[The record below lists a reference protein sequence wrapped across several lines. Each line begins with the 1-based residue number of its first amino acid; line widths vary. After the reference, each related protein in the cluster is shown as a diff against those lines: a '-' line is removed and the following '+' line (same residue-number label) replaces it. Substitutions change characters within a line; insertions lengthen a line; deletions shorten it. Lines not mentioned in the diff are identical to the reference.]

1 MKLTEISVNRYIT
14 SIMVFIAI
22 GVLGYVSFSKMPL
35 DLYPDIE
42 FPVAVVILQYPD
54 VGPKEVESTV
64 TRPVEETLA
73 SINNLDSIVSTS
85 KEGIAVVTMK
95 FVWGTDMGLA
105 VSDIRERIDIIKGYL
120 PAEVETPI
128 VLKFDM
134 SMIPVMVLSVSSRR
148 DALWVREYAEDFL
161 KNQFER
167 IDGVASAQVMGGA
180 EKEVHV
186 ELVKSRMDAYGI
198 TVESLANIV
207 ALENLNMAGG
217 DIKSPRR
224 KYTLRTRGD
233 FRDLNDIR
241 NIVVT
246 VKGGAPVYL
255 YDIARV
261 YEGPAERTDLV
272 RLNGKN
278 GVMLRLSKQS
288 DKNTVLVCRN
298 IYKRLEEMKATLPNG
313 VAVVPVFDQ
322 SEYIEQAIAAVT
334 DSAWQGS
341 VLAILVVFVFLR
353 NIRSALIL
361 GLSIPLSII
370 ATFIA
375 MYANGISLNM
385 MSMGGLALGV
395 GMLIDNSI
403 VVMDNI
409 FRYRDRGARPT
420 EAAKLGSEEMW
431 LAITAST
438 LTNIIVFIPFL
449 FTEGLA
455 KQLFKQMA
463 LTITFSMLFSLV
475 IALTLIPMMTAR
487 FVPVIEKRYR
497 GRLAFLNGVFDWSRA
512 RLDEMDAVY
521 SRVIVWALGHR
532 KRVVLYTVLAIV
544 AGVAAIYLTGAE
556 YMPEQ
561 DDGRLAFQVKLP
573 VGTNLDTTEKAM
585 MEIEQKV
592 ARIVR
597 KEEYRVV
604 SVRAGYSEGIGG
616 AFSET
621 TDNKASMEFRLVST
635 TARKRSLP
643 EIRNAVRDG
652 LAGFPGVTFNFSPQ
666 SAAGRMF
673 SMGGGTSV
681 VINVYG
687 YDFDDS
693 KRFTAEIY
701 NAIKDIPGLK
711 DIDIS
716 REEGLPEKV
725 MEINR
730 EKASRAGLSSIAIAS
745 AVKNNV
751 AGRVATV
758 YRHKGKEYDVRL
770 RLRPEDRRNL
780 DDIKQIRVG
789 TLLGTTVPVGNY
801 LDIREASGPTTI
813 ERERQERVTYI
824 TCRPEGRPLDAV
836 VRDIQAKLDTV
847 VKPTN
852 FIVEITGSFKDM
864 QETFRDLVLALVLAV
879 LLIYIIMASQFES
892 LLSPFIVMF
901 SIPTMMFGVGIFLF
915 LTGTTFSV
923 VAFMGVIMLS
933 GIVVNNAIVLVDYTN
948 ILRARGAPLREAI
961 IQAGRNR
968 LRPILMTTFTTIFG
982 LVPMAIGT
990 GEGAEMSAPL
1000 ARAVLGGMFSS
1011 FIFTL
1016 IFIPVMYSLFESLK
1030 ERWHSRGKGRI

>member
-1 MKLTEISVNRYIT
+1 MKLTDISVNRYIT
-14 SIMVFIAI
+14 AIMVFIAV

-42 FPVAVVILQYPD
+42 FPVAVIILQYPD
-54 VGPKEVESTV
+54 VGPKEVESTL

-73 SINNLDSIVSTS
+73 SVNNLDTIVSTS
-85 KEGIAVVTMK
+85 KEGMAVITMK
-95 FVWGTDMGLA
+95 FVWGTDMSLA

-120 PAEVETPI
+120 PEEVETPI

-134 SMIPVMVLSVSSRR
+134 SMIPVMMLSVSGPR
-148 DALWVREYAEDFL
+148 DSLWIKEYSEDNL

-167 IDGVASAQVMGGA
+167 IDGVASAMVLGGE

-186 ELVKSRMDAYGI
+186 ELIRSRMDAYGI
-198 TVESLANIV
+198 TVDTLAGVV
-207 ALENLNMAGG
+207 ALENLNIAGG
-217 DIKSPRR
+217 DIRSPRR
-224 KYTLRTRGD
+224 KFTLRTRGD

-241 NIVVT
+241 NVVVT

-255 YDIARV
+255 GDIARV
-261 YEGPAERTDLV
+261 YEGPAEKTEVV

-278 GVMLRLSKQS
+278 GVLLRVSKQS

-298 IYKRLEEMKATLPNG
+298 IYKRLEEIRKTLPPG
-313 VAVVPVFDQ
+313 IAVEPIFDQ
-322 SEYIEQAIAAVT
+322 SEFIEQAI
-334 DSAWQGS
+334 DSVIDNAWQGS
-341 VLAILVVFVFLR
+341 LLAILVVFIFLR

-361 GLSIPLSII
+361 GLSIPLSMI

-395 GMLIDNSI
+395 GLLIDNSI
-403 VVMDNI
+403 VVLDNI
-409 FRYRDRGARPT
+409 FRYRERGARPT

-431 LAITAST
+431 LAIAAST

-475 IALTLIPMMTAR
+475 IALTLIPMMTAH
-487 FVPVIEKRYR
+487 FVPEIEKRYR
-497 GRLAFLNGVFDWSRA
+497 GRLAFLNRVFAWSA
-512 RLDEMDAVY
+512 AQLDDLDTLY
-521 SRVIVWALGHR
+521 SRVIEWALGHR
-532 KRVVLYTVLAIV
+532 KQVVLYTVLAIV
-544 AGVAAIYLTGAE
+544 AGLMAIYLTGAE

-561 DDGRLAFQVKLP
+561 DDARLSFQVKLP
-573 VGTNLDTTEKAM
+573 VGTNLETTENTM
-585 MEIEQKV
+585 IDIERRV

-597 KEEYRVV
+597 KKEYRVM
-604 SVRAGYSEGIGG
+604 SVRAGYGEGIGG

-621 TDNKASMEFRLVST
+621 TDNKASMEFRLVSST
-635 TARKRSLP
+635 KRKRSLG
-643 EIRNAVRDG
+643 EIRNALRDG
-652 LAGFPGVTFNFSPQ
+652 LAGYPGVTFNFTPQ
-666 SAAGRMF
+666 SAGSRMF
-673 SMGGGTSV
+673 AMGGATSV

-687 YDFDDS
+687 YDFDES
-693 KRFTAEIY
+693 KRFTQEIY
-701 NAIKDIPGLK
+701 RAIRDIPGLK

-725 MEINR
+725 MEVNR
-730 EKASRAGLSSIAIAS
+730 EKASRAGLTSIAIAT

-751 AGRVATV
+751 AGKVATV

-770 RLRPEDRRNL
+770 RLRPEDRKNL
-780 DDIKQIRVG
+780 DDIKQIRVK
-789 TLLGTTVPVGNY
+789 TLLGTTVPVGSY
-801 LDIREASGPTTI
+801 IDVRDATGPTTI

-836 VRDIQAKLDTV
+836 VRDIQAKLDTI

-852 FIVEITGSFKDM
+852 FYVEITGSFKDM
-864 QETFRDLVLALVLAV
+864 QETFRDLLLAV
-879 LLIYIIMASQFES
+879 ILAVVLIYIIMASQFES

-901 SIPTMMFGVGIFLF
+901 SIPTVIFGVGIFLF

-923 VAFMGVIMLS
+923 VAFMGIIMLA

-948 ILRARGAPLREAI
+948 ILRARGVPLREAI

-968 LRPILMTTFTTIFG
+968 LRPIMMTTFTTIFG
-982 LVPMAIGT
+982 LVPMAIGV

-1000 ARAVLGGMFSS
+1000 ARSVLGGMMSS
-1011 FIFTL
+1011 FLFTL
-1016 IFIPVMYSLFESLK
+1016 IFIPVMYSIFETLK
-1030 ERWHSRGKGRI
+1030 ERRRARRAGRA

>member
-1 MKLTEISVNRYIT
+1 MKLTDISVNRYIT
-14 SIMVFIAI
+14 AIMVFIAV

-42 FPVAVVILQYPD
+42 FPVAVIILQYPD

-73 SINNLDSIVSTS
+73 SVNNLDTIISTS
-85 KEGIAVVTMK
+85 KEGMAVITMK

-120 PAEVETPI
+120 PEDVETPI

-134 SMIPVMVLSVSSRR
+134 SMIPVMMLSVSGPR
-148 DALWVREYAEDFL
+148 DSMWMREYADDNL

-167 IDGVASAQVMGGA
+167 IDGVASAMVLGGD
-180 EKEVHV
+180 KREVHV
-186 ELVKSRMDAYGI
+186 ELLKSRMDAYGL
-198 TVESLANIV
+198 TVDTLSKIV
-207 ALENLNMAGG
+207 ALENLNIAGG
-217 DIKSPRR
+217 DIRSPQR
-224 KYTLRTRGD
+224 KFTLRARGD
-233 FRDLNDIR
+233 FMSLSDIR
-241 NIVVT
+241 NVVVS

-261 YEGPAERTDLV
+261 YEGPAEKTEV
-272 RLNGKN
+272 MRLNGRS
-278 GVMLRLSKQS
+278 GVLLRVSKQS

-298 IYKRLEEMKATLPNG
+298 INKRLDEIRKTLPPG
-313 VAVVPVFDQ
+313 IVIEPIFDQ
-322 SEYIEQAIAAVT
+322 SEYIEQAISAVT

-341 VLAILVVFVFLR
+341 LLAILVVFVFLR

-395 GMLIDNSI
+395 GLLIDNSI
-403 VVMDNI
+403 VVLDNI
-409 FRYRDRGARPT
+409 FRYRERGARPT
-420 EAAKLGSEEMW
+420 EAAKLGAEEMW
-431 LAITAST
+431 LAIAAST
-438 LTNIIVFIPFL
+438 LTNIVVFIPFL

-455 KQLFKQMA
+455 KQLFTQMA
-463 LTITFSMLFSLV
+463 LTITFSMLFSLI

-487 FVPVIEKRYR
+487 FVPRAEKVYR
-497 GRLAFLNGVFDWSRA
+497 GRLSFLNRMFSWSKE
-512 RLDEMDAVY
+512 RLDELDAVY
-521 SRVIVWALGHR
+521 SRVIEWALGHR
-532 KRVVLYTVLAIV
+532 KQVILYTGLAIV
-544 AGVAAIYLTGAE
+544 AGIMAIFLAGAE

-561 DDGRLAFQVKLP
+561 DNGQLEFQVKLP
-573 VGTNLDTTEKAM
+573 VGTNLETTEKTLI
-585 MEIEQKV
+585 EIERKV
-592 ARIVR
+592 GNIVR
-597 KEEYRVV
+597 KQEYRVM
-604 SVRAGYSEGIGG
+604 SVRAGYGEGIGG
-616 AFSET
+616 AFGDT
-621 TDNKASMEFRLVST
+621 TDNKASMEFMLVPASQ
-635 TARKRSLP
+635 RKRSLSD
-643 EIRNAVRDG
+643 IRAALRDG

-666 SAAGRMF
+666 SAGSRMF
-673 SMGGGTSV
+673 GMGEGTTV
-681 VINVYG
+681 IINVYG
-687 YDFDDS
+687 YDFDES
-693 KRFTAEIY
+693 KRFTAEIF

-730 EKASRAGLSSIAIAS
+730 EKASRAGLSSVTIATAI
-745 AVKNNV
+745 KDNV
-751 AGRVATV
+751 AGKVATV

-770 RLRPEDRRNL
+770 RLRPEDRKNL
-780 DDIKQIRVG
+780 DNIKQIQVG

-801 LDIREASGPTTI
+801 LDIRDATGPTTI
-813 ERERQERVTYI
+813 ERERQERVTYV

-836 VRDIQAKLDTV
+836 VRDIQEKLDKI

-852 FIVEITGSFKDM
+852 FYVEITGSFKDM
-864 QETFRDLVLALVLAV
+864 QETFRDLLLAIILAV
-879 LLIYIIMASQFES
+879 ILIYIIMASQFES

-901 SIPTMMFGVGIFLF
+901 SIPTIIFGVGVFLF

-923 VAFMGVIMLS
+923 VAFMGMIMLT

-948 ILRARGAPLREAI
+948 ILRARGTPLREAI

-982 LVPMAIGT
+982 LVPMAIGI

-1000 ARAVLGGMFSS
+1000 ARSVLGGMFSS

-1030 ERWHSRGKGRI
+1030 ERWRSRGKGRI

>member
-1 MKLTEISVNRYIT
+1 MKLTDVSVNRYIT
-14 SIMVFIAI
+14 AIMVFIAI

-42 FPVAVVILQYPD
+42 FPVAIVILQYPD

-73 SINNLDSIVSTS
+73 SVNNLDTIISTS
-85 KEGIAVVTMK
+85 KEGAAVITMK
-95 FVWGTDMGLA
+95 FVWGTDMSLA

-120 PAEVETPI
+120 PQEIETPI

-134 SMIPVMVLSVSSRR
+134 SMIPVMVLSVSSTR
-148 DALWVREYAEDFL
+148 DSMWVREYSEDFL
-161 KNQFER
+161 QSQFER
-167 IDGVASAQVMGGA
+167 IDGVASATIIGGLK
-180 EKEVHV
+180 KEVHI
-186 ELVKSRMDAYGI
+186 ELSKSRMDAYGL
-198 TVESLANIV
+198 TVESLSNIV
-207 ALENLNMAGG
+207 ALENLNIAGG

-224 KYTLRTRGD
+224 KFTLRTRGD
-233 FRDLNDIR
+233 FRNLNDIR
-241 NIVVT
+241 NVVVS
-246 VKGGAPVYL
+246 VKNGAPVYL

-261 YEGPAERTDLV
+261 YEGPAERTELM

-278 GVMLRLSKQS
+278 GVILRLSKQS

-298 IYKRLEEMKATLPNG
+298 IYKRLGDIQKSLPPG
-313 VAVVPVFDQ
+313 VAIEPIFDQ
-322 SEYIEQAIAAVT
+322 SEFIEQAISAVT

-341 VLAILVVFVFLR
+341 VLAILVVLIFLR
-353 NIRSALIL
+353 NIRSSLIL

-395 GMLIDNSI
+395 GLLIDNSI
-403 VVMDNI
+403 VVLDNI
-409 FRYRDRGARPT
+409 FRYREKGARPT

-463 LTITFSMLFSLV
+463 LTITFSMLFSLI
-475 IALTLIPMMTAR
+475 IALTLIPMMTAH
-487 FVPVIEKRYR
+487 FVPTIAKQYR
-497 GRLAFLNGVFDWSRA
+497 GRFSFLNRVFAWSRK
-512 RLDEMDAVY
+512 RLDELDVVY
-521 SRVIVWALGHR
+521 SRILEWALGHR
-532 KRVVLYTVLAIV
+532 KRVIIYTGLAIIAGMV
-544 AGVAAIYLTGAE
+544 ALYLTGAE

-561 DDGRLAFQVKLP
+561 DDARLAFQVKLP
-573 VGTNLDTTEKAM
+573 VGTNLETTEKTM

-592 ARIVR
+592 ANIIQ
-597 KEEYRVV
+597 KKEYRVM
-604 SVRAGYSEGIGG
+604 SVRAGYGEGIGA

-621 TDNKASMEFRLVST
+621 TDNKASLEFRLVPRT
-635 TARKRSLP
+635 QRNRSLS
-643 EIRNAVRDG
+643 EIRNALRDG
-652 LAGFPGVTFNFSPQ
+652 LTGFPGVTFNFSAQ
-666 SAAGRMF
+666 NAASRMF
-673 SMGGGTSV
+673 SMGGGTAV
-681 VINVYG
+681 TINVYG
-687 YDFDDS
+687 YDFEES

-730 EKASRAGLSSIAIAS
+730 EKASRAGLSSVTIAS

-751 AGRVATV
+751 AGKVATV
-758 YRHKGKEYDVRL
+758 YRQKGKEYDVRL
-770 RLRPEDRRNL
+770 RLRPEDRKNL
-780 DDIKQIRVG
+780 DDIKQIQVG
-789 TLLGTTVPVGNY
+789 TLLGTTVPVGSY
-801 LDIREASGPTTI
+801 LDILDATGPTTI

-824 TCRPEGRPLDAV
+824 TCRPEGRPLNAV
-836 VRDIQAKLDTV
+836 VSDIQAKLDTI

-852 FIVEITGSFKDM
+852 FFVEITGAFKDM
-864 QETFRDLVLALVLAV
+864 QETFRDLVLALILAV
-879 LLIYIIMASQFES
+879 ILIYIVMASQFES

-901 SIPTMMFGVGIFLF
+901 SIPTIIFGVGIFLF

-923 VAFMGVIMLS
+923 VAFMGMIMLA

-948 ILRARGAPLREAI
+948 ILRARGTPTREAI

-968 LRPILMTTFTTIFG
+968 LRPIMMTTFTTIFG
-982 LVPMAIGT
+982 LVPMAIGI

-1000 ARAVLGGMFSS
+1000 ARSVLGGMCSS

-1016 IFIPVMYSLFESLK
+1016 IFVPVMYSTFETLR
-1030 ERWHSRGKGRI
+1030 ERWRNRRTGRI